1 MRRTPVSR
9 EFWQDLLA
17 TGYRSSMT
25 FAVACLLLVV
35 VFALGGSSRGDVFAL
50 LFLRPAAIVALGCG
64 LWTLRPAHI
73 AAHRF
78 LFAFAIASLAI
89 TLVHLGVDLAG
100 VTTRT
105 TMAKGLQLAFA
116 RLGLEV
122 TRRAEGVLP
131 DLGLGKPA
139 L

>member
-73 AAHRF
+73 AAHEMADPIPV
-78 LFAFAIASLAI
+78 LHKNGAIDAE
-89 TLVHLGVDLAG
+89 LVVENRHGPLVGQRPQDRAADIA
-100 VTTRT
+100 R
-105 TMAKGLQLAFA
+105 KQLSPREHENA
-116 RLGLEV
+116 
-122 TRRAEGVLP
+122 
-131 DLGLGKPA
+131 
-139 L
+139 